1 MKSARSSV
9 LDTDSRLSFIASKE
23 EFRMAMNRLTDNNS
37 HVGYAES
44 EIQEGQR
51 RTHLIHGHF
60 RNCFAKNKFKLE
72 DTNIENAGIRFRDTS
87 KCQHSKHVKSCKKN
101 YDRNNREVGQMSQ
114 SNLNC
119 SRENDNL
126 LAET

>member
-1 MKSARSSV
+1 M

-37 HVGYAES
+37 HVGYTES

-101 YDRNNREVGQMSQ
+101 YDRNNMSQ